1 MPVASWP
8 ICCASPALVPRSGHH
23 TAQHTQAQPQPRQPP
38 TSFSLRQKPS
48 KGSAICFTA
57 TQGRWSEP
65 QNNNETRKTQLT
77 CRSFCCSP
85 SSAFSASSCPAATWH
100 FRLRLCPHAPSL
112 LLTHTAQNTGAGENE
127 PTTSQVPS
135 YDVRTRT
142 HLAGGRRPAYFIHA
156 RDDERTSFTAA
167 EARPARRGTGSRRVN
182 ERHHHPAR
190 APAATSQRRAPT
202 TELRGCLRAREAS
215 CSRPQMPSGIT
226 P

>member
-1 MPVASWP
+1 MLHSNTRQVVRT
-8 ICCASPALVPRSGHH
+8 PAKTRTKQERHNLH
-23 TAQHTQAQPQPRQPP
+23 AD
-38 TSFSLRQKPS
+38 PS
-48 KGSAICFTA
+48 AA
-57 TQGRWSEP
+57 
-65 QNNNETRKTQLT
+65 
-77 CRSFCCSP
+77 SP
-85 SSAFSASSCPAATWH
+85 SSAFFPPPHVLLALGTSDFVCS
-100 FRLRLCPHAPSL
+100 PHAPSL

-167 EARPARRGTGSRRVN
+167 EARPARRGTGSRRQ
-182 ERHHHPAR
+182 RKAPPPR

>member
-1 MPVASWP
+1 MLHSNTRQVVRT
-8 ICCASPALVPRSGHH
+8 PAKTRTKQERHNLH
-23 TAQHTQAQPQPRQPP
+23 AD
-38 TSFSLRQKPS
+38 PS
-48 KGSAICFTA
+48 AA
-57 TQGRWSEP
+57 
-65 QNNNETRKTQLT
+65 
-77 CRSFCCSP
+77 SP
-85 SSAFSASSCPAATWH
+85 SSAFFPPPHVLLALGTSDFVCS
-100 FRLRLCPHAPSL
+100 PHAPSL

-167 EARPARRGTGSRRVN
+167 EARPARRGTGSRRQ
-182 ERHHHPAR
+182 RKAPPPR

-202 TELRGCLRAREAS
+202 TELRGCLRARHCLQWPPA
-215 CSRPQMPSGIT
+215 RAQLPSGIT

>member
-1 MPVASWP
+1 MLHSNTRQVVRT
-8 ICCASPALVPRSGHH
+8 PAKTRTKQERHNLH
-23 TAQHTQAQPQPRQPP
+23 AD
-38 TSFSLRQKPS
+38 PS
-48 KGSAICFTA
+48 AA
-57 TQGRWSEP
+57 
-65 QNNNETRKTQLT
+65 
-77 CRSFCCSP
+77 SP
-85 SSAFSASSCPAATWH
+85 SSAFFPPPHVLLALGTSDFVCS
-100 FRLRLCPHAPSL
+100 PHAPSL

-202 TELRGCLRAREAS
+202 TELRGCLRARHCLQWPPA
-215 CSRPQMPSGIT
+215 RAQLPSGIT